1 MILWLT
7 PLLLTIVTLKS
18 KKELKEAENKEEESK
33 EMEKKNY

>member
-18 KKELKEAENKEEESK
+18 KKELKEAEKKEGESK
-33 EMEKKNY
+33 EKDRKN